1 VRHDTQASGRL
12 LEVVLE
18 RGYERREEAFRLSSG
33 GTSHDYVD
41 LRRAVA
47 RGDALEIAA
56 KAVLE
61 QAEGLGI
68 EFDVIG
74 GMTMGADPVSH
85 ATALLSGREWF
96 SVRKESKGHG
106 TARRVEGA
114 NLGPDRRAL
123 LFEDTVSTG
132 RSLLEALDVVVETG
146 ADVVLALTLLDRGTT
161 AAPAFAA
168 RGVTYSAILTY
179 EDLGIEPIPGAPGA
193 AANT

>member
-12 LEVVLE
+12 LEVVRE
-18 RGYERREEAFRLSSG
+18 RGYERRKEAFRLSSG

-56 KAVLE
+56 QAVLE

-68 EFDVIG
+68 DFDVIG

-96 SVRKESKGHG
+96 SVRKESKVHG

-114 NLGPDRRAL
+114 HLGPERRAL

-146 ADVVLALTLLDRGTT
+146 VNVVLALTLLDRGTA
-161 AAPAFAA
+161 AAPALAA

-179 EDLGIEPIPGAPGA
+179 EDLGIEPLPGAPGA
-193 AANT
+193 AANS